1 MQLKDKVVSGVAWSA
16 AEKIGS
22 MLLQMV
28 VSFVLAGLLVP
39 DDYGTMAVL
48 VVFATVSLLIVDSGF
63 SQALIRK
70 PEPTQT
76 DYTSVFGFNLVVSW
90 VLYALLVAG
99 SFPLAAYYDQP
110 EMTRIAPVLFL
121 LLPVNAM
128 CVIQNTILTRTFAS
142 TLIGIVIT
150 SIAVIINFL
159 TTSKRKIIRPLLR
172 TLRIL

>member
-39 DDYGTMAVL
+39 DDYGTMAVM

-70 PEPTQT
+70 PEPTQA

-99 SFPLAAYYDQP
+99 SFPLAAYYDEP
-110 EMTRIAPVLFL
+110 EMTRIAPVLVL

-128 CVIQNTILTRTFAS
+128 CVIQNTILTRTFAFRKLS
-142 TLIGIVIT
+142 TIT
-150 SIAVIINFL
+150 FLSSLVAGVVSISVAAA
-159 TTSKRKIIRPLLR
+159 
-172 TLRIL
+172 

>member
-39 DDYGTMAVL
+39 DDYGTMAVM

-70 PEPTQT
+70 PEPTQA
-76 DYTSVFGFNLVVSW
+76 D
-90 VLYALLVAG
+90 
-99 SFPLAAYYDQP
+99 
-110 EMTRIAPVLFL
+110 
-121 LLPVNAM
+121 
-128 CVIQNTILTRTFAS
+128 
-142 TLIGIVIT
+142 
-150 SIAVIINFL
+150 
-159 TTSKRKIIRPLLR
+159 
-172 TLRIL
+172 